1 MLQHHAIAMQP
12 YDGNDA
18 GTLLAASARVERY
31 PPAESDFL
39 FQHLSG
45 AIAAKRT
52 DPTVI
57 LTVWAPRHENY
68 LRLFNALRDQE
79 MMDWE

>member
-12 YDGNDA
+12 YDRQGRRDTSRGFSSSGKVPSNRI
-18 GTLLAASARVERY
+18 G
-31 PPAESDFL
+31 FF

-57 LTVWAPRHENY
+57 LTVWAPRHEN
-68 LRLFNALRDQE
+68 
-79 MMDWE
+79 